1 MRLKLFPRECRVLE
15 NILKLLKPF
24 KIATAHLWQKYYLW
38 IEILLHE
45 IHYKTVIQ
53 DDDVS
58 VIKAFKKTIQEDI
71 NSRYADIYP
80 NIKFLMYKSSV
91 LDSRSKTLT
100 HLSATVRKEIFHCVL
115 EDILQLNRCVQ
126 NDSELLNEGAS
137 TMEFSITLPLANAGP
152 STATD
157 EPTRKKKEK
166 STLME
171 LP

>member
-1 MRLKLFPRECRVLE
+1 MRS
-15 NILKLLKPF
+15 
-24 KIATAHLWQKYYLW
+24 
-38 IEILLHE
+38 LLHE
-45 IHYKTVIQ
+45 IQYKTVIQ

-58 VIKAFKKTIQEDI
+58 AIKAFKKTIQEDI
-71 NSRYADIYP
+71 NSRYADS
-80 NIKFLMYKSSV
+80 NIKFLMYKSSF

-100 HLSATVRKEIFHCVL
+100 HLSAMVREEIFDCVL

-137 TMEFSITLPLANAGP
+137 TTEYSITLPLANAGP